1 MGIRTL
7 NTSTRVPMRDI
18 EARKSL
24 ALRMGMALHVIHR
37 EQSSKLS
44 YVIFRDSSLQVSQQ
58 ISRNTLGLLKVG

>member
-1 MGIRTL
+1 
-7 NTSTRVPMRDI
+7 MRDI